1 MLTFN
6 LPGTDSVL
14 KQTVETRP
22 KAVAQWL
29 DRLPFASPADVA
41 QQLVMAL
48 YTLNRH
54 PLAEDDRATLLAL
67 YRPAV
72 LRAAAGLE
80 ARLVE
85 AGVPPHAQL
94 RQAGALLRELHIEHS
109 LGYKQVLLGLTTQR
123 RFGRATP
130 RHVAE
135 AASHLQAALRDLQVA
150 CALTHTPHPA
160 SLWQDLHQVQAHVQ
174 EADLADTAS
183 EDTPAPSLPY
193 RQALLIALAD
203 PLRLSHAELLQM
215 RQYLDRFATL
225 ATLAPAPV
233 PGHHGFAIPVAGDVP
248 PSHLPPEQPPQRW
261 LDTDALCHHL
271 HDSAARLHAGESPRR
286 IGLPADINVDLTR
299 RLFQRLL
306 KLWSSGVQ
314 RAFRR
319 FATSGSPLQMVAGV
333 SAIHRLLEQSL
344 PPDSAPPGEG
354 DSMSIGDVGSTQAMP
369 VMVNATHWTVSNDSA
384 AGLALSGTPDAP
396 LNLKV
401 GDPLALGGS
410 DAEDWSLGVI
420 RWIVMRDARQV
431 ELGVERLSPQ
441 IQPVW
446 VQPLRGKRKAAP
458 EPALFVPGIAALQQ
472 HDRLLLPRHL
482 YQAGLDA
489 DVWHA
494 PRHYALTFGRRV
506 EQTPSFDLIEFSV
519 FADEAP

>member
-1 MLTFN
+1 MLSFN

-29 DRLPFASPADVA
+29 DLLPFASPADVA

-54 PLAEDDRATLLAL
+54 PLAEDDRAMLLAL

-72 LRAAAGLE
+72 QRVGAGLE
-80 ARLVE
+80 IRLVE
-85 AGVPPHAQL
+85 AGVPPHTQL
-94 RQAGALLRELHIEHS
+94 RLAGALLRELHIEHS
-109 LGYKQVLLGLTTQR
+109 LGYKQVLLGLTQR
-123 RFGRATP
+123 RFGRSSS

-160 SLWQDLHQVQAHVQ
+160 GMWQDLHQVQAHVE

-183 EDTPAPSLPY
+183 DDTPAPSLPY

-215 RQYLDRFATL
+215 RLYLNRFAAL
-225 ATLAPAPV
+225 ATLVPAPV

-261 LDTDALCHHL
+261 LDTHALCRHL
-271 HDSAARLHAGESPRR
+271 HDSAARLRAGESPRH
-286 IGLPADINVDLTR
+286 IGLSSDINVDLTR
-299 RLFQRLL
+299 RLLQRLL

-314 RAFRR
+314 RVFRR
-319 FATSGSPLQMVAGV
+319 FATSGSTLRMVAGV
-333 SAIHRLLEQSL
+333 CAIHRLLEQSL
-344 PPDSAPPGEG
+344 PQDSASPGDS
-354 DSMSIGDVGSTQAMP
+354 DSMSIGDVGSTQARP
-369 VMVNATHWTVSNDSA
+369 VTVNATHWTVSNDSA

-401 GDPLALGGS
+401 GDPLAMGSNDTGGW
-410 DAEDWSLGVI
+410 ALGVI
-420 RWIVMRDARQV
+420 RWVMMRDARQV
-431 ELGVERLSPQ
+431 DLGVERLSPQ

-446 VQPLRGKRKAAP
+446 VQPMRGQRKVAP

-472 HDRLLLPRHL
+472 NDRLMLPRHL

-494 PRHYALTFGRRV
+494 PHHYALTFGRRV
-506 EQTPSFDLIEFSV
+506 EQTPSFDLIEFSI

>member
-72 LRAAAGLE
+72 QRASTSLE
-80 ARLVE
+80 TQLAE
-85 AGVPPHAQL
+85 SGVPPHAQQ
-94 RQAGALLRELHIEHS
+94 RQAGAMLRELHIEHS
-109 LGYKQVLLGLTTQR
+109 IGYKQVLQGLTQR
-123 RFGRATP
+123 RFGRSVSRRAP
-130 RHVAE
+130 E
-135 AASHLQAALRDLQVA
+135 AASRLQTALRDLQVA

-160 SLWQDLHQVQAHVQ
+160 GMWKDLHQVQAYLE
-174 EADLADTAS
+174 EANLADTAAD
-183 EDTPAPSLPY
+183 DTPPPSLPY

-203 PLRLSHAELLQM
+203 PLRMTPAELVHM

-225 ATLAPAPV
+225 AALVPAPV
-233 PGHHGFAIPVAGDVP
+233 PGHHGFAVPTAGDAAP
-248 PSHLPPEQPPQRW
+248 NHLATDLSSGRW
-261 LDTDALCHHL
+261 LDTDALCRHL
-271 HDSAARLHAGESPRR
+271 HETAQRLRAGESLRR
-286 IGLPADINVDLTR
+286 IGLPTEMDADLTQ
-299 RLFQRLL
+299 RLCVRLL

-319 FATSGSPLQMVAGV
+319 FAASGSQLQMVAGV
-333 SAIHRLLEQSL
+333 SAIHRLLEQS
-344 PPDSAPPGEG
+344 PPPGVAAHG
-354 DSMSIGDVGSTQAMP
+354 DADSVRIRDVESAHVAP
-369 VMVNATHWTVSNDSA
+369 IAVNATQWTVSNDSA
-384 AGLALSGTPDAP
+384 AGLALNGTPDAP

-401 GDPLALGGS
+401 GDPLAVRDG
-410 DAEDWSLGVI
+410 DAADWALGVI

-446 VQPLRGKRKAAP
+446 VQPLRGRRKAAP
-458 EPALFVPGIAALQQ
+458 EPALFVPGMSTLQQ
-472 HDRLLLPRHL
+472 KDRLLLPRHL
-482 YQAGLDA
+482 YQIGMDA

-494 PRHYALTFGRRV
+494 PHQYTLTFGRRV
-506 EQTPSFDLIEFSV
+506 EQTPSFDLIEYSIFT
-519 FADEAP
+519 DEPT

>member
-1 MLTFN
+1 MLSFN

-29 DRLPFASPADVA
+29 DRLPFASPTDVA

-48 YTLNRH
+48 YALNRH
-54 PLAEDDRATLLAL
+54 PLAEDDRAALLAL

-72 LRAAAGLE
+72 QRAAASLE
-80 ARLVE
+80 TRLVE

-109 LGYKQVLLGLTTQR
+109 LGYKQVLLGLTQR
-123 RFGRATP
+123 RFGRSSA
-130 RHVAE
+130 RHAAE
-135 AASHLQAALRDLQVA
+135 AASHLQTALRDLQMA
-150 CALTHTPHPA
+150 CDLTHTPHPA
-160 SLWQDLHQVQAHVQ
+160 GLWQDLHQVQAHVQ
-174 EADLADTAS
+174 EADLADTATD
-183 EDTPAPSLPY
+183 DTPAPSLPY

-203 PLRLSHAELLQM
+203 PPRLSHAELLQM
-215 RQYLDRFATL
+215 RLYLDRFAAL
-225 ATLAPAPV
+225 ATLVPAPV

-248 PSHLPPEQPPQRW
+248 PSHLPPAQPPQHW

-271 HDSAARLHAGESPRR
+271 HDSAARLRAGESPRR
-286 IGLPADINVDLTR
+286 IGLPSDINIDLTR
-299 RLFQRLL
+299 RLFLRLL

-319 FATSGSPLQMVAGV
+319 FATSGSTLQMVAGV

-344 PPDSAPPGEG
+344 PQDSAPPG
-354 DSMSIGDVGSTQAMP
+354 DSDSLSIGDVGSTQAMP
-369 VMVNATHWTVSNDSA
+369 VTVNATHWTVSNDSA

-401 GDPLALGGS
+401 GDPLALCGS
-410 DAEDWSLGVI
+410 DAGGWALGVI
-420 RWIVMRDARQV
+420 RWIMMRDARQV

-446 VQPLRGKRKAAP
+446 VQTMRGRRKVAP

-472 HDRLLLPRHL
+472 NDRLLLPRHL
-482 YQAGLDA
+482 YQSGLDA

-494 PRHYALTFGRRV
+494 PHHYALTFGRRV
-506 EQTPSFDLIEFSV
+506 EQTPSFDLIEFSI